1 MDSLAQTAKD
11 VIVFKFWFDLK
22 VELIIAA
29 IVIVIAFV
37 LGVIE
42 TRAENKDYKKFAKQT
57 EERVK
62 RKKAHNC
69 E

>member
-29 IVIVIAFV
+29 IAIVIAFIIAV
-37 LGVIE
+37 LE
-42 TRAENKDYKKFAKQT
+42 TRAERNDYKKYAKQT
-57 EERVK
+57 EKRAK
-62 RKKAHNC
+62 RKVDDV
-69 E
+69 